1 MVGRDDRKLAGE
13 LPFARE
19 LPFACPILLDVSPA
33 ETETADRPVKE
44 RCCTYESTVCVCVS
58 TGEASASKV
67 WWGFFY
73 GKETKA

>member
-33 ETETADRPVKE
+33 ETETADRDWQKKDAA
-44 RCCTYESTVCVCVS
+44 RMKARCVCVS

-67 WWGFFY
+67 WWGFFC

>member
-33 ETETADRPVKE
+33 ETETADRPPAEK
-44 RCCTYESTVCVCVS
+44 R
-58 TGEASASKV
+58 
-67 WWGFFY
+67 
-73 GKETKA
+73 